1 MQARRAQHSLV
12 QARSDLKGLS
22 FWNAKKGHIYSME
35 TRRLM
40 LRIAQAGCPESKIKD
55 VILSCAAVFGVNVL
69 NLTLSARTVGRM
81 KKEGGYIALIQ
92 IGREITMTCGV
103 YLYSFL
109 SRIAPNLV
117 RFYRVL

>member
-1 MQARRAQHSLV
+1 M
-12 QARSDLKGLS
+12 
-22 FWNAKKGHIYSME
+22 WNAKKGHMYSME
-35 TRRLM
+35 TRRLV

-81 KKEGGYIALIQ
+81 KKAGGYIALIQ